1 MERPFSVLIV
11 DDDEGMCET
20 LADVLLDKGHEVA
33 IAKSGEEAVQ
43 LFRRQQFDLVLMDV
57 KMPGMNGVDTL
68 KCLNQMKGNVK
79 VLMMTA
85 YAVDDRL
92 EEALREGAIG
102 VAYKPLDLG
111 DLLNTIRKVTTEPRP
126 VAV

>member
-1 MERPFSVLIV
+1 MNHPFSILIV

-20 LADVLLDKGHEVA
+20 LSDVLLDKGHDVA
-33 IAKSGEEAVQ
+33 VARCGEEAVK
-43 LFRRQQFDLVLMDV
+43 LYESRRFDLVLMDV

-68 KCLNQMKGNVK
+68 KCLNQMSGNVK

-92 EEALREGAIG
+92 EEALREGALG

-111 DLLNTIRKVTTEPRP
+111 DLLNTIRKVAMEPRTTP
-126 VAV
+126 V